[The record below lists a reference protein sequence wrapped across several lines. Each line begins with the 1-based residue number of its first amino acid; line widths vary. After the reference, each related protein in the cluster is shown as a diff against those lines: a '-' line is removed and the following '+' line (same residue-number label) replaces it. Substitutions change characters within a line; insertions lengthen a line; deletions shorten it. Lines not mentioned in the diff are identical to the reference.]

1 MKTIFGFL
9 AIAAALLVGLLYVPL
24 ATAIDVLQ
32 LRKVGF
38 EATQVEGNL
47 WEGRIYDASLA
58 KVKLGDVMT
67 RLSFEDLT
75 KGRLRLNMEGSDE
88 VSRLKGVFSFG
99 WGGLGIDDFNIG
111 LPMMAGPPPIGS
123 VTLIVDG
130 LKAGFPGG
138 ECQDGRGEVRAYLS
152 GALPAVGLPSEMSGP
167 ALCRDGYLAFDL
179 ASPSGREREEVT
191 ILAPNKYRVKLFI
204 KPVSPRVEQVI
215 RAKGFVPT
223 EDGYAYEEERTI

>member
-9 AIAAALLVGLLYVPL
+9 AIVAALLVGLLFVPL

-32 LRKVGF
+32 MRKFGF
-38 EATQVEGNL
+38 EAAQVEGNL

-130 LKAGFPGG
+130 LKASFPGG

-152 GALPAVGLPSEMSGP
+152 GALPSEMSGP
-167 ALCRDGYLAFDL
+167 ALCRDGNLAFDL

-223 EDGYAYEEERTI
+223 GDGYAYEEERTI